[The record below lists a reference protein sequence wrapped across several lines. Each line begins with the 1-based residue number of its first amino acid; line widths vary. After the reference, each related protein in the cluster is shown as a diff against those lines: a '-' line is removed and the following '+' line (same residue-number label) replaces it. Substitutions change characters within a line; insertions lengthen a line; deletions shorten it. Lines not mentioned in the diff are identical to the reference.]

1 MLDSMEK
8 IPNRIEQ
15 IHSKERLKELENSGE
30 YLFHGSPFMVHAF
43 EPRQA
48 YTDVDGKPTPDGEPA
63 VFASAEVETP
73 IFRSIFHEHS
83 FDGLEGSFEAGFSN
97 SDDGSHYIHA
107 NKAAVQVCKEN
118 SGYVYVFKRDD
129 FILRGNS
136 EWVADKEVSPVA
148 VFDSKFDDIGLPIQ
162 SSMPE
167 MKDSSD

>member
-1 MLDSMEK
+1 MEK

-15 IHSKERLKELENSGE
+15 IHSKERLKELESSGE
-30 YLFHGSPFMVHAF
+30 YLFHGSPFRIQTF

-48 YTDVDGKPTPDGEPA
+48 YTDIDGKPTPDGGPA

-73 IFRSIFHEHS
+73 IFRSIFHENS

-107 NKAAVQVCKEN
+107 NEAAVEVCKEN
-118 SGYVYVFKRDD
+118 SGYVYVFRRDD

-136 EWVADKEVSPVA
+136 EWVANKEVKPTA
-148 VFDSKFDDIGLPIQ
+148 VFGSTFDDIGLSIE
-162 SSMPE
+162 SSIPE
-167 MKDSSD
+167 TKDNPD